1 MLLDRSFAERTS
13 PMSTSSPHADAV
25 TAAPPHPAAAPP
37 PAAPAAA
44 PPSPARRLF
53 LWGLGVVVLGLALWY
68 GVPML
73 ITAFNTVS
81 TDDAYVN
88 SHVTAVAARVP
99 GQVVEVLVDDNYR
112 VKKGD
117 VLVRLDPEPY
127 QVIVD
132 LKTAAVVTAKANL
145 DVAEAEVQAQITQ
158 ARASRFKLEH
168 AIEMVNFQVA
178 QLHAILAAMDSDL
191 AVRERS
197 EKDYQRVK
205 ELVKTMAVS
214 PQEVDLR
221 LQEYLTAKAKVRQ
234 ELENAFQIRAGL
246 GLSTKLDNAKEWTAV
261 PKELGET
268 PAQLDQTFSSVR
280 QAAAEVMSAIAP
292 LGVKS
297 SSFDLEPQ
305 QILDE
310 FLKRDPDPKGD
321 PAKRID
327 RIYNNIIKNAPPLIQ
342 ARARLTQAERD
353 LDEANLNLRYCTVV
367 AEIGGVITRRN
378 VNPGNNVQA
387 GQSLMAIRSLE
398 IWIDAN
404 FKETQ
409 LADLRIGQSVK
420 IESDI
425 YGSRHEFEGRIT
437 GFTMGTGQTLALLP
451 PQNATGNFVKIVQR
465 LPVKIE
471 LFNYK
476 PDDPNT
482 KPLFVGL
489 SVTPYVYF
497 RKPLVGDD
505 PGKGK
510 ALQPDMPL
518 PTAPALPVVTPNK
531 K

>member
-1 MLLDRSFAERTS
+1 MRKILLG
-13 PMSTSSPHADAV
+13 
-25 TAAPPHPAAAPP
+25 TAGIVILA
-37 PAAPAAA
+37 
-44 PPSPARRLF
+44 
-53 LWGLGVVVLGLALWY
+53 LALWF
-68 GVPML
+68 GVPVL
-73 ITAFNTVS
+73 VTAFNTVS

-88 SHVTAVAARVP
+88 GHVTAVAARVP
-99 GQVVEVLVDDNYR
+99 GQVKEVRVDDNNR

-117 VLVRLDPEPY
+117 IIVLLDDEPY
-127 QVIVD
+127 KVQVD

-145 DVAEAEVQAQITQ
+145 EVAEAQVQAQITL

-168 AIEMVNFQVA
+168 AIENVNLQVA
-178 QLHAILAAMDSDL
+178 QLHAILAAMESDL
-191 AVRERS
+191 AVQARA
-197 EKDYQRVK
+197 EKDFKRVQ

-214 PQEVDLR
+214 PQEVDLK
-221 LQEYLTAKAKVRQ
+221 LQEYLTAKAKVQQ

-246 GLSTKLDNAKEWTAV
+246 GLSTKLDNAKEWTTV

-268 PAQLDQTFSSVR
+268 PPNLDQSFSSVR

-297 SSFDLEPQ
+297 SSFDLGPQ

-310 FLKRDPDPKGD
+310 FLKRDPDPMGD
-321 PAKRID
+321 PAKKID
-327 RIYNNIIKNAPPLIQ
+327 RIYNAIIKNAPPLLQ
-342 ARARLTQAERD
+342 AKAKLAQAERD
-353 LDEANLNLRYCTVV
+353 LDEANLNFRYCTVH
-367 AEIGGVITRRN
+367 AEIDGVVTRRN

-387 GQSLMAIRSLE
+387 GQGLMAIRSLTE

-409 LADLRIGQSVK
+409 LADLRIGQPVK
-420 IESDI
+420 IETDI
-425 YGSRHEFEGRIT
+425 YGSRGEFEGRIT

-471 LFNYK
+471 LFNYH
-476 PDDPNT
+476 PNDPKT

-505 PGKGK
+505 PGKGN
-510 ALQPDMPL
+510 ALQPDVA
-518 PTAPALPVVTPNK
+518 TAVPAGPQPPAGK

>member
-1 MLLDRSFAERTS
+1 
-13 PMSTSSPHADAV
+13 MSTGSPHSAAV

-37 PAAPAAA
+37 TPPPAK
-44 PPSPARRLF
+44 PSPLRSIILVVA
-53 LWGLGVVVLGLALWY
+53 GVVVLALALWF

-73 ITAFNTVS
+73 VTAFNTVS

-99 GQVVEVLVDDNYR
+99 GQVKEVRVDDNNR

-117 VLVRLDPEPY
+117 IIVLLDDEPY
-127 QVIVD
+127 KVQVD
-132 LKTAAVVTAKANL
+132 LKTAAVDTAKANL
-145 DVAEAEVQAQITQ
+145 DVAEAEVQAQITL

-178 QLHAILAAMDSDL
+178 QLHAILAVMESDL

-214 PQEVDLR
+214 PQEVDLK
-221 LQEYLTAKAKVRQ
+221 LQEYITAKAKVRQ

-246 GLSTKLDNAKEWTAV
+246 GLSTKLDSAKEWTAV

-268 PAQLDQTFSSVR
+268 PAKLDQTFSSVR

-310 FLKRDPDPKGD
+310 FLNRDPDPKGD
-321 PAKRID
+321 PAKKID
-327 RIYNNIIKNAPPLIQ
+327 RIYRGIIKNAPPLVQ
-342 ARARLTQAERD
+342 ARAKLLQAERD
-353 LDEANLNLRYCTVV
+353 LDDAKLNFRYCTVY
-367 AEIGGVITRRN
+367 AEIDGVVTRRN

-387 GQSLMAIRSLE
+387 GQSLMAIRSLTE

-409 LADLRIGQSVK
+409 LADLRIGQPVK
-420 IESDI
+420 IEADM
-425 YGSRHEFEGRIT
+425 YGSHQEFDGRIT

-471 LFNYK
+471 LFNY
-476 PDDPNT
+476 DPNDPKT

-497 RKPLVGDD
+497 RKALVGDD
-505 PGKGK
+505 PGKGQ
-510 ALQPDMPL
+510 ALQPSMAMTGTPV
-518 PTAPALPVVTPNK
+518 APK